1 MCALPTKPDA
11 MSDPAAMN
19 DSLPVRTSSSGG
31 NRRIAVALT
40 GSALLHIGLIAG
52 VPEPLHLDFQ
62 LVNAAPPALS
72 VRLVPAQ
79 SPPSVLAVAAPK
91 YDARRRP
98 VAATKARSETGAG
111 IAEERQPVPPPLPE
125 ATPVPAPIET
135 YPGVTVAQATY
146 AGPLPPVVDAASRG
160 EIYLR
165 DGDLDER
172 PVPLQM
178 AVPEYPPEAVERK
191 AGGAV
196 LVALYL
202 DEEGRVVDAA
212 PVSASEELAEFGADI
227 ARALLAAEFTPALK
241 DGQPVKS
248 LVFQVVRLDPETV
261 KAP

>member
-1 MCALPTKPDA
+1 MRK
-11 MSDPAAMN
+11 
-19 DSLPVRTSSSGG
+19 
-31 NRRIAVALT
+31 
-40 GSALLHIGLIAG
+40 
-52 VPEPLHLDFQ
+52 
-62 LVNAAPPALS
+62 
-72 VRLVPAQ
+72 
-79 SPPSVLAVAAPK
+79 
-91 YDARRRP
+91 RP

-111 IAEERQPVPPPLPE
+111 IVEERQPVPPPLPE

-191 AGGAV
+191 AGGTV

-202 DEEGRVVDAA
+202 DEEGRVVEAA
-212 PVSASEELAEFGADI
+212 AVSSSEDLAEFRDDI
-227 ARALLAAEFTPALK
+227 AHALLAATFTPALK